1 MPGTDTLAF
10 ARSMEEGEF
19 WICILEKAWAKL
31 HGSYSM
37 VVGGTPNQVFPM
49 FLPSATEYIAHGI
62 KEGMHSS
69 VDASSLWYKI
79 KRVAHFDCIATAS
92 SGTHSYALLDG

>member
-37 VVGGTPNQVFPM
+37 VVGGTPN
-49 FLPSATEYIAHGI
+49 
-62 KEGMHSS
+62 
-69 VDASSLWYKI
+69 
-79 KRVAHFDCIATAS
+79 
-92 SGTHSYALLDG
+92 